1 MPDDSYIGNLLKT
14 SYIFSKPE
22 NSVDLHKPLRG
33 GGFGID
39 GVVRFSGNRVLR
51 SNNEIFPEKLSVF
64 AKPFVLCTI
73 MHEYNNGMIAYVDSF
88 DPPFLTLI
96 DSSVIPVE
104 RLSTMYDYYSGDAW
118 GESVYFDIDMLYS
131 ITQGNL

>member
-1 MPDDSYIGNLLKT
+1 MTTTIHMITGN
-14 SYIFSKPE
+14 PE
-22 NSVDLHKPLRG
+22 PTDWHG
-33 GGFGID
+33 MAD
-39 GVVRFSGNRVLR
+39 E
-51 SNNEIFPEKLSVF
+51 EIMD
-64 AKPFVLCTI
+64 A

-104 RLSTMYDYYSGDAW
+104 RLSSMYDYYSGDAW

-131 ITQGNL
+131 ITQGNF